1 MAKHLSEAVDQMR
14 RGERITLK
22 AAGDDRL
29 SGTRYDW
36 LLSRAA
42 MDPRTGEPSMYY
54 ARAA

>member
-14 RGERITLK
+14 RGERKTLK